1 MKPLHEKEIEEAR
14 AKLAEAGRDPDLF
27 SFDVKFMEPD
37 PDGGGMFTVRYE
49 ITVTGPGQGASAE
62 YIGGIG
68 LDWLAAFGDDL
79 GEGVF
84 G

>member
-1 MKPLHEKEIEEAR
+1 MKPLHEKEIDEAR
-14 AKLAEAGRDPDLF
+14 QKLAESGRNPDDF

-49 ITVTGPGQGASAE
+49 ITVSRTGQGTSAE

-68 LDWLAAFGDDL
+68 LDWLAVFEDDL
-79 GEGVF
+79 GGGAF
-84 G
+84 D

>member
-1 MKPLHEKEIEEAR
+1 MKPLHEQEVEDAR
-14 AKLAEAGRDPDLF
+14 QRVAASGRSADDF
-27 SFDVKFMEPD
+27 RFDVKFMEPD

-49 ITVTGPGQGASAE
+49 ITVTNDATGKSGG

-68 LDWLAAFGDDL
+68 MDWVDAFEEELKD
-79 GEGVF
+79 GEF